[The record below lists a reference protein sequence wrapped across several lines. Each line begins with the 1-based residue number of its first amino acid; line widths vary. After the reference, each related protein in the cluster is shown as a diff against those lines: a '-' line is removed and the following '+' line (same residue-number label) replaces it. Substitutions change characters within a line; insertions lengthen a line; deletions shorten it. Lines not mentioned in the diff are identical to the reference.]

1 VSATTRT
8 TVLFVCTGNICRSPM
23 AEVIATQRAAL
34 LPHPDGGSV
43 GDVLEFKS
51 AGTAAWHVG
60 EPMDPR
66 AAAVLKAAGFDPDH
80 HRAQHASDSLL
91 AQADVIVA
99 LDRKHAQIL
108 KGRVSHDQIIL
119 LRSQDPMSGGRVDV
133 ADPYYGDDADFEEC
147 LKVVTAGVEA
157 LISNLASS

>member
-1 VSATTRT
+1 
-8 TVLFVCTGNICRSPM
+8 M
-23 AEVIATQRAAL
+23 AEVIATHRAAL

-43 GDVLEFKS
+43 ADVLEFKS

-80 HRAQHASDSLL
+80 HRAQHAQHASDSLL
-91 AQADVIVA
+91 AEADLLVA

-108 KGRVSHDQIIL
+108 KGRVSHEQIIL

-133 ADPYYGDDADFEEC
+133 ADPYYGDDAAFEEC